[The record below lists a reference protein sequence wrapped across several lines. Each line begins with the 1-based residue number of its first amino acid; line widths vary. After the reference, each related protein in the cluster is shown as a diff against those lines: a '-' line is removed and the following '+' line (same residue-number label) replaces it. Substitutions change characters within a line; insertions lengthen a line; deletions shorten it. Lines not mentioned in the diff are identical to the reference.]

1 MSFHVGQKIIYGR
14 AVINIDQITNESL
27 ISDQGVI
34 IPIDSPNIV
43 PTNFITERH
52 FDDFIHQHVEEGESS
67 E

>member
-43 PTNFITERH
+43 LLTDEQQHQLRT
-52 FDDFIHQHVEEGESS
+52 FDIEPIE
-67 E
+67 